1 MDRELLQEI
10 KKGIVHP
17 VYFFYGT
24 ETFLIEETV
33 EWMEKQL
40 MPDGDGLGN
49 IVKLDLEEV
58 PVQTLVQEAETLPFF
73 GDRRLIVG
81 KNAYFLTTQKTRGGV
96 DHNPEALL
104 SYLQQ
109 PLTSSVV
116 VLIAPTDKLD
126 KRKKVTKAL
135 EKQARTMNFEPLN
148 GPMLVDWLKKRFKQ
162 LNVNIEKQTLR
173 ELVLL
178 VGNDLRLLH
187 QECVK
192 LAIYAGQGG
201 TVTSQMVAE
210 LVPRTLEQ
218 DVFKLI
224 DRIAQRKLDEA
235 FSIWYDLLDQREEPI
250 RILALIIRQF
260 RLMLQVKVL
269 SQQGMSEKEIG
280 SFLKIHPYPVKLAY
294 KQGASFS
301 EKILRSLLAKA
312 IATEQDIKSGKIDK
326 VLGVER
332 LLIQV
337 HPADGK

>member
-33 EWMEKQL
+33 EWMEEQL
-40 MPDGDGLGN
+40 MPKGDGFGN

-58 PVQTLVQEAETLPFF
+58 PVQALVQEAETLPFF
-73 GDRRLIVG
+73 GERRLIVG
-81 KNAYFLTTQKTRGGV
+81 KNAYFLTTLKNRGGV

-104 SYLQQ
+104 SYLEQ
-109 PLTSSVV
+109 PLASSVV
-116 VLIAPTDKLD
+116 ILIAPTDKLD
-126 KRKKVTKAL
+126 KRKKVAKAL
-135 EKQARTMNFEPLN
+135 EKQARTMNFEPLK
-148 GPMLVDWLKKRFKQ
+148 GPALLDWLQKRFKHLQ
-162 LNVNIEKQTLR
+162 VNIEKQALR
-173 ELVLL
+173 DLVLL

-192 LAIYAGQGG
+192 LATYVGQGG
-201 TVTSQMVAE
+201 TVTSQVVAE

-218 DVFKLI
+218 DVFKLT
-224 DRIAQRKLDEA
+224 DRIAHRKIDEA
-235 FSIWYDLLDQREEPI
+235 FSIWYDLLYQREEPI

-269 SQQGMSEKEIG
+269 SQQGMSEKEIA
-280 SFLKIHPYPVKLAY
+280 SFLKVHPYPVKLAY

-301 EKILRSLLAKA
+301 EKTLRSLLARA
-312 IATEQDIKSGKIDK
+312 IETDQDIKSGKIDK
-326 VLGVER
+326 VLAVER
-332 LLIQV
+332 LLLQV
-337 HPADGK
+337 NLPA